1 MPLPPLQILNS
12 RPPMVSGVLLGFD
25 IILNINEQTGTTVTL
40 FQLSGWAQASGDPG
54 GYGFLRV
61 IGAQSLE
68 PGEPL
73 LIRRSCRTI
82 FSPLNFI
89 PFPLQ
94 LGKQVLY
101 VRGCRDEVV
110 NGGFQLRLIA
120 GSRLYGR
127 MLDIALALIL
137 TGDDDGQTM
146 LFADAVAGTA
156 YFVIA
161 AFVGM

>member
-1 MPLPPLQILNS
+1 MPLPPLQILNG

-82 FSPLNFI
+82 FP
-89 PFPLQ
+89 
-94 LGKQVLY
+94 
-101 VRGCRDEVV
+101 
-110 NGGFQLRLIA
+110 RLISYPSRCNWASKSSMSEDA
-120 GSRLYGR
+120 GMRWS
-127 MLDIALALIL
+127 M
-137 TGDDDGQTM
+137 
-146 LFADAVAGTA
+146 
-156 YFVIA
+156 A
-161 AFVGM
+161 AFSFAL